1 MDCSANPTPMPQLR
15 ELDATLVRI
24 YVYWSQ
30 VEPDP
35 GNFTFEVVDALLDQL
50 GGSEEVW
57 ITVCSSSRWA
67 TQRAT
72 DFLPPSPA
80 KDLNTYYEFVFRMV
94 RHCAGRVHF
103 WQCDNEPSNVG
114 LTWLGSAQDYVAQLQ
129 VMHRAVKE
137 ATRRPRSC
145 SVVRRICCRPAPR
158 TAQSGSFMACCCAM
172 GATLSTFSTCTFT
185 VPPSRSSPTSRPC
198 VR

>member
-57 ITVCSSSRWA
+57 ITVCSSS
-67 TQRAT
+67 
-72 DFLPPSPA
+72 
-80 KDLNTYYEFVFRMV
+80 
-94 RHCAGRVHF
+94 
-103 WQCDNEPSNVG
+103 
-114 LTWLGSAQDYVAQLQ
+114 
-129 VMHRAVKE
+129 
-137 ATRRPRSC
+137 
-145 SVVRRICCRPAPR
+145 
-158 TAQSGSFMACCCAM
+158 
-172 GATLSTFSTCTFT
+172 
-185 VPPSRSSPTSRPC
+185 
-198 VR
+198 